1 MTTELQSLLT
11 TIKQRLPEKQQDSFA
26 KGIKA
31 RIGELEAASGM
42 DAGTVVKYTLGGMAT
57 GAVLDL
63 VPGLETLTGVD
74 GFVDIGGAI
83 GAYIGMAKSEEER
96 RQREAIRGI
105 IIEELKHLF
114 PAA

>member
-1 MTTELQSLLT
+1 MTTELQKLLT
-11 TIKQRLPEKQQDSFA
+11 AIKQRLPEGQQGAFA

-31 RIGELEAASGM
+31 RIDTLEAASGA
-42 DAGTVVKYTLGGMAT
+42 DTGTLLKYTIGGMAV

-74 GFVDIGGAI
+74 GFIDVGAAI
-83 GAYIGMAKSEEER
+83 GAYMGYSKSEEDR
-96 RQREAIRGI
+96 RHREFVRRI
-105 IIEELKHLF
+105 IIEELNRLV